1 MKMKRALVGA
11 FLLSAVLPIADA
23 SAVVLDD
30 DNRITVTLG
39 DGTPITLIGEAAPL
53 STQKTSNYYYLPSP
67 ALLRLAHRPDGT
79 PEFLFL
85 KFTTESRAD
94 KGGVSGGLMH
104 FLMEWGLTP
113 PQETE
118 LRAKLAAQRQG
129 GQLLG
134 AVPLEPEGESGSF
147 QIVSATLSD
156 KTLAPTVVTSGKAPL
171 LPGGR
176 AAAASRMTA
185 EGAQLLAATLEKSR
199 SITDLSIAL
208 NYRYSVLT
216 PAVRG
221 RITVDWT
228 KLQREQEQLKSDYK
242 KTGESCLLWWCS
254 DPNYSYKEVRQQFK
268 FLEEKKVIVWQLD
281 EMLAD
286 ERAAKIRDAFL
297 QYLLNLTAQPPRNED
312 PPPPPSEKDK
322 DTPNVRQG
330 RRYTFSQTSM
340 KHTFE
345 RKTEVLDLNV
355 RLSVKWP
362 HQLVANLTSWY
373 DPVRNNPR
381 CVASVNLNDP
391 FFQHRDIHFILDL
404 DAKEMFDEAVN
415 YVTVDVRKRR
425 SAGNAFEDRV
435 TLDAKYVKENGINAI
450 VTYAR
455 GEDRDPDAYE
465 YKAQWSLKGGQVY
478 PENPPWQRGS
488 WEGVTLSPPVV
499 PRTIEVEGDLAAMA
513 ASGITR
519 VTVQVHYPKFGRE
532 VEENIHMSPV
542 ANEALVKR
550 KIFMDRG
557 ARGYAYRLIVNHK
570 TEGKLALPWSA
581 QVGDDYVY
589 AAIPP
594 TLLTEPQ
601 TREVAKEAA
610 KTLGSSASDQVL
622 AKFRELAGETR

>member
-1 MKMKRALVGA
+1 
-11 FLLSAVLPIADA
+11 LL
-23 SAVVLDD
+23 
-30 DNRITVTLG
+30 
-39 DGTPITLIGEAAPL
+39 
-53 STQKTSNYYYLPSP
+53 
-67 ALLRLAHRPDGT
+67 
-79 PEFLFL
+79 
-85 KFTTESRAD
+85 
-94 KGGVSGGLMH
+94 H
-104 FLMEWGLTP
+104 FLMEWSLS
-113 PQETE
+113 PQQEAE
-118 LRAKLAAQRQG
+118 LRTKLAAQRPG
-129 GQLLG
+129 AQLLG

-147 QIVSATLSD
+147 QIVSASLSD
-156 KTLAPTVVTSGKAPL
+156 KTLTPTVVTSGKAPL
-171 LPGGR
+171 LPGSR

-199 SITDLSIAL
+199 SITDVSVAL
-208 NYRYSVLT
+208 NYSYSALA
-216 PAVRG
+216 PALRG
-221 RITVDWT
+221 SVTIDWS
-228 KLQREQEQLKSDYK
+228 KLQKEQDHLRSEYK
-242 KTGESCLLWWCS
+242 KETGDCFLWWCG
-254 DPNYSYKEVRQQFK
+254 DPTYSYKEVRQQFK
-268 FLEEKKVIVWQLD
+268 FLEEKKVIVWNL
-281 EMLAD
+281 EETRSD
-286 ERAAKIRDAFL
+286 ERSAKIRDAFL
-297 QYLLNLTAQPPRNED
+297 QYLLNLTAQPPRAED
-312 PPPPPSEKDK
+312 PPPAPADKDK
-322 DTPNVRQG
+322 DAPNTRQG
-330 RRYTFSQTSM
+330 RRYTFSQTTL
-340 KHTFE
+340 KRTLE
-345 RKTEVLDLNV
+345 RKTETLNLNV

-362 HQLVANLTSWY
+362 LQLVSNIASWY

-404 DAKEMFDEAVN
+404 DAKEMFDDAVN

-435 TLDAKYVKENGINAI
+435 TLDAKYVKENGIDAT

-465 YKAQWSLKGGQVY
+465 YKAQWSLKGGVLY
-478 PENPPWQRGS
+478 PQNPPWQRGS

-519 VTVQVHYPKFGRE
+519 VTVQVHYPRFGRE
-532 VEENIHMSPV
+532 VEENIHISPA
-542 ANEALVKR
+542 ANEALMKR

-589 AAIPP
+589 AAVPAN
-594 TLLTEPQ
+594 LLTEPQ
-601 TREVAKEAA
+601 ATEMAKEAA